1 MHTTCH
7 VEEVERM
14 HHDKCVWAVSTILKG
29 GVKKRIEDD
38 LQWKVAISASTMLLP
53 PYLFIYF
60 LSCFIALYT
69 RSNHPSTEF
78 CQRLSISFQIIS
90 KNWYYKFCVSL
101 RGIPFSSYSSEKNI
115 PRIL

>member
-53 PYLFIYF
+53 PYLFIY
-60 LSCFIALYT
+60 LFISSPVLFPYT
-69 RSNHPSTEF
+69 RAA
-78 CQRLSISFQIIS
+78 IILLQNS
-90 KNWYYKFCVSL
+90 VNAS
-101 RGIPFSSYSSEKNI
+101 PFPFK
-115 PRIL
+115 

>member
-1 MHTTCH
+1 M
-7 VEEVERM
+7 ESG
-14 HHDKCVWAVSTILKG
+14 DKCFNNVTTSLFI
-29 GVKKRIEDD
+29 
-38 LQWKVAISASTMLLP
+38 
-53 PYLFIYF
+53 YLFIYF
-60 LSCFIALYT
+60 LPCFISLYT

-101 RGIPFSSYSSEKNI
+101 RGIPFSSYSFEKNI